1 MPESVR
7 TFTDAKWNEEVLS
20 SPQPVLVDF
29 WAEWCAPCRLMA
41 PSIEALA
48 DEFEGRLRVG
58 KLNVDENAA
67 TSEKYDIRGIPT
79 ILILKGGEVKEQVVG
94 VTSKEN
100 LARLVER
107 HIT

>member
-1 MPESVR
+1 MPVQ
-7 TFTDAKWNEEVLS
+7 TFTDATWSQEVLS

-29 WAEWCAPCRLMA
+29 WAEWCAPCKMMA

-48 DEFEGRLRVG
+48 DEFAGRVRVG

-79 ILILKGGEVKEQVVG
+79 ILIIKGGEVKEQVVG

-107 HIT
+107 HVT